1 MIFEINDFNFNIVID
16 RLIKLIR
23 RNFKH
28 KVFLAI
34 KIISDESGFTPK
46 ELAFELYRRKILK
59 SENHYISNV

>member
-1 MIFEINDFNFNIVID
+1 MIFEINDLNFNIAIA

-28 KVFLAI
+28 KVSLAI
-34 KIISDESGFTPK
+34 KIISDESGFTQK